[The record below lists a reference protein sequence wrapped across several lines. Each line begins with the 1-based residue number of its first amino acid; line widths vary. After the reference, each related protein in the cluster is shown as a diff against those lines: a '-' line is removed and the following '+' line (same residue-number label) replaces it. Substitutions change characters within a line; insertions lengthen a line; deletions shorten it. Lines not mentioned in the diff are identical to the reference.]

1 MAVSVYQPTTLDQP
15 EISQQLFDSLP
26 FICLSANAVLL
37 LATMYHL
44 EREEG
49 QCELWNVKLAYGR
62 TTGLTINHLH
72 MKRKEKTA
80 ETDNSQ

>member
-15 EISQQLFDSLP
+15 EISQQLFDGLP

-49 QCELWNVKLAYGR
+49 QCKLWNVKLAYGR